1 MKIDYDTYILNK
13 KERVKYFSISLS
25 AAFVVSYVFYDNMV
39 VSILLSLIFA
49 FIMKKYYIYYLNN
62 KRKEFLKNQFI
73 ELLQS
78 LSASISA
85 GRQMGEA
92 LEEGLS
98 AIRNSYSS
106 DSPLVIELE
115 YMVMSIKESREEE
128 EQLLKNFAK
137 RVKVRDISSFVEVYA
152 ICKETGGDMEKAI
165 VKTSQIIMEKLS
177 IEKEMRVLSAQ
188 KKFEGKLISI
198 MPILVII
205 FLRMTSPS
213 YLDPLYSTLAGRIIM
228 SFSLIGMGY
237 AYYLTEKITKC
248 II

>member
-1 MKIDYDTYILNK
+1 MTINYDYYKLNK
-13 KERVKYFSISLS
+13 QEKLKYYSISLTAAFVLSYIFYSNIFISISLS
-25 AAFVVSYVFYDNMV
+25 PVFVYMMKKHYVFY
-39 VSILLSLIFA
+39 L
-49 FIMKKYYIYYLNN
+49 KN
-62 KRKEFLKNQFI
+62 KRKEMVQNQFI

-92 LEEGLS
+92 LEEGLYVMRS
-98 AIRNSYSS
+98 SYSS

-115 YMVMSIKESREEE
+115 FMVKSIKESREEE
-128 EQLLKNFAK
+128 EHLLKDFAK

-152 ICKETGGDMEKAI
+152 ICKGTGGDMEKAI

-213 YLDPLYSTLAGRIIM
+213 YLEPLYSTLAGKIIM
-228 SFSLIGMGY
+228 SFCVIGMGY

-248 II
+248 NL

>member
-1 MKIDYDTYILNK
+1 MNINYDTYIPDK
-13 KERVKYFSISLS
+13 KEKLKYYSISLS
-25 AAFVVSYVFYDNMV
+25 AVFVISYVFYDNMGF
-39 VSILLSLIFA
+39 SILLSPIFA
-49 FIMKKYYIYYLNN
+49 FMMKKHYIYYLNN
-62 KRKEFLKNQFI
+62 KRKEFLKNQFV

-98 AIRNSYSS
+98 VIRSSYSS
-106 DSPLVIELE
+106 NTPLVIELE
-115 YMVMSIKESREEE
+115 FMVKSIKESREEE

-137 RVKVRDISSFVEVYA
+137 RVKVTDVSSFVEVYA

-165 VKTSQIIMEKLS
+165 VKTSQIIMEKMN

-213 YLDPLYSTLAGRIIM
+213 YLEPLYCTLAGKIIM
-228 SFSLIGMGY
+228 SLSVIGMGY

-248 II
+248 TL

>member
-1 MKIDYDTYILNK
+1 MNINYDTYTLNK
-13 KERVKYFSISLS
+13 KELFKYYSISLS
-25 AAFVVSYVFYDNMV
+25 AAFAVSYVFYDNIV
-39 VSILLSLIFA
+39 FSILLSLILTC
-49 FIMKKYYIYYLNN
+49 ILKKHYMTYLKN
-62 KRKEFLKNQFI
+62 KRREFLKNQFI

-92 LEEGLS
+92 LAEGLS
-98 AIRNSYSS
+98 VMKSSYSS

-115 YMVMSIKESREEE
+115 FMVKSIKESREEE

-137 RVKVRDISSFVEVYA
+137 RVKVTDISSFVEVYA
-152 ICKETGGDMEKAI
+152 ICRETGGDMEKAI

-177 IEKEMRVLSAQ
+177 IEKEMKVLSAQ

-205 FLRMTSPS
+205 FLRVTSPS
-213 YLDPLYSTLAGRIIM
+213 YLEPLYSTLAGKIIM
-228 SFSLIGMGY
+228 SFSVIGMGY

-248 II
+248 TL

>member
-98 AIRNSYSS
+98 AIRSSYSS

>member
-1 MKIDYDTYILNK
+1 MNIDYDTYILNK
-13 KERVKYFSISLS
+13 KEQVKYFSISLF
-25 AAFVVSYVFYDNMV
+25 AAFVVSYVFYDNIV

-49 FIMKKYYIYYLNN
+49 FIMKKYYIYYLKN

-92 LEEGLS
+92 LEEGLA
-98 AIRNSYSS
+98 AIRSSYSS